1 MPYLAIPLSYARLE
15 RETEVTADKGGRQI
29 GPLSEN
35 EERRSIDLAPVGV
48 RSCFEAWRSLA
59 IVLAC
64 LYLYTSSMTG
74 ISERSRVCHLDG
86 YNESQPDSEELTE
99 FWEATPGP
107 PERYRMMKDMAES
120 ILDKSNDFQRFAR
133 SEEVSRKSTGRSSF
147 VPERMTTLHESIA
160 PLSLVDGVTKVDD
173 DLKERM
179 MKIPHVVKR
188 VLTMVLR
195 YWGDVT
201 AIDRF
206 TEQLDSEASSGRTFT
221 SL

>member
-1 MPYLAIPLSYARLE
+1 
-15 RETEVTADKGGRQI
+15 
-29 GPLSEN
+29 
-35 EERRSIDLAPVGV
+35 
-48 RSCFEAWRSLA
+48 
-59 IVLAC
+59 
-64 LYLYTSSMTG
+64 MTG

-120 ILDKSNDFQRFAR
+120 ILDFQRFAR
-133 SEEVSRKSTGRSSF
+133 SEEVSRKSTDRSSF